1 MPDIVLII
9 FATGIVSRLAKSKGY
24 NPVVFGAGTVGLA
37 FLCGFVGAYFFGAAG
52 DILGIF
58 VGGVIMEEITRN
70 MPAKPKPKKR
80 YFALPVTGSRTGR
93 KTSSVNGAGRFCTS
107 SQKL

>member
-1 MPDIVLII
+1 MLDIVLIV

-37 FLCGFVGAYFFGAAG
+37 FLCGFAGAYFFGAAG

-70 MPAKPKPKKR
+70 MSAKPKPKKQV
-80 YFALPVTGSRTGR
+80 FC
-93 KTSSVNGAGRFCTS
+93 SSCGWKQDWEEN
-107 SQKL
+107 KLCEKCRSLLHQ